1 MTRVLTTLLASSFIG
16 STVLFGAGFTS
27 LQTQAQTAPAPLDQA
42 AVEKIVRDY
51 LIKNPEILAEMQ
63 TALEEKQAAEQEAR
77 IKQVITGN
85 QDELLNSSHDA
96 VLGNP
101 NGDVTVVEF
110 FDYNCGY
117 CKRAMPDME
126 AIIKSDPNVRFV
138 MKEFPILG
146 PDSIKA
152 HMAAQAF
159 KLMMPEKYRELHIAL
174 MTTPDRST
182 EESVIAEAVKLGAD
196 EAKLREK
203 MNAPEVTSSF
213 QNAYKLAN
221 ELNINGTPSY
231 VIGNQLIPGAIGADA
246 LKEKIAEVRAQKK

>member
-1 MTRVLTTLLASSFIG
+1 MTRAFTTMLASALIG
-16 STVLFGAGFTS
+16 TTALFGGGFAQ
-27 LQTQAQTAPAPLDQA
+27 LQAQAQTASAPVDQA

-51 LIKNPEILAEMQ
+51 LLKNPEILAEMQ
-63 TALEEKQAAEQEAR
+63 TALETKQAAEQEVR
-77 IKQVITGN
+77 VKQVIANN

-101 NGDVTVVEF
+101 KGDVTVVEF

-159 KLMMPEKYRELHIAL
+159 KLMMPEKYRDLHMAL

-182 EESVIAEAVKLGAD
+182 DESVIAEAVKLGAD
-196 EAKLREK
+196 EAALREK
-203 MNAPEVTSSF
+203 INSPEVTSSF

-221 ELNINGTPSY
+221 ELDINGTPSY
-231 VIGNQLIPGAIGADA
+231 VIGNELIPGAIGADG
-246 LKEKIAEVRAQKK
+246 LKEKIAEARAQKK

>member
-1 MTRVLTTLLASSFIG
+1 MFHVLKALFACTLVSS
-16 STVLFGAGFTS
+16 TALFGAGIAP
-27 LQTQAQTAPAPLDQA
+27 LQAQAQSDSAPLNQA
-42 AVEKIVRDY
+42 DVEKIIRDY
-51 LIKNPEILAEMQ
+51 LLQNPEILTQMQ
-63 TALEEKQAAEQEAR
+63 SALETKQAAEQEIR
-77 IKQVITGN
+77 IKQVIANN

-101 NGDVTVVEF
+101 DGDVTVVEF

-146 PDSIKA
+146 PDSVKA

-159 KLMMPEKYRELHIAL
+159 KLMMPEKYRELHMAL
-174 MTTPDRST
+174 MTTTDRST
-182 EESVIAEAVKLGAD
+182 DETVIAEAVKLGAD
-196 EAKLREK
+196 EAALREK
-203 MNAPEVTSSF
+203 IQSPEVTSSF

-221 ELNINGTPSY
+221 ELEINGTPSY
-231 VIGNQLIPGAIGADA
+231 IIGDELIPGAIGADG
-246 LKEKIAEVRAQKK
+246 LKEKIAQARTPK

>member
-1 MTRVLTTLLASSFIG
+1 MTRAIRNMFASTLIC
-16 STVLFGAGFTS
+16 STALLGAGLTAS
-27 LQTQAQTAPAPLDQA
+27 QALAQTATAPLDQA

-51 LIKNPEILAEMQ
+51 LIKNPEILSEMQ
-63 TALEEKQAAEQEAR
+63 SALETKQAAEQEVR
-77 IKQVITGN
+77 IKQVIASN

-101 NGDVTVVEF
+101 DGDITVVEF

-152 HMAAQAF
+152 HMVAQAF
-159 KLMMPEKYRELHIAL
+159 KLMMPEKYRELHVAL

-182 EESVIAEAVKLGAD
+182 EESVIAQAVKLGAD

-203 MNAPEVTSSF
+203 INTPEVTSSF

-221 ELNINGTPSY
+221 ELDINGTPSY
-231 VIGNQLIPGAIGADA
+231 VIGDQLVPGAIGADG
-246 LKEKIAEVRAQKK
+246 LKEKIAEARAQKK